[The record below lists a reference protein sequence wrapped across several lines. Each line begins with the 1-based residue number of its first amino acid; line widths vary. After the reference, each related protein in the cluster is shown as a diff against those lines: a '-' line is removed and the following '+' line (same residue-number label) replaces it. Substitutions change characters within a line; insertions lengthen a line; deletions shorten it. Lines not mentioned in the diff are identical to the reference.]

1 MKVFIDRMFK
11 IMVAA
16 GQIPAGSL
24 AAEIPPEPVNIPP
37 YHLGPFIEPA
47 SQVPPYSCSR
57 LSPPG
62 SQTPPMTIARKM
74 GVMPSWAAVGPTIA
88 EPREVGLFRFLFEVI
103 SYILHAPA
111 RVPLSAVKGITYIAE
126 TVRDMAEE
134 EGDYSAAAKAKMV
147 DLAMKHE
154 LGEITDGEYEKEVKR
169 TEHDL
174 REMEES

>member
-1 MKVFIDRMFK
+1 MKVFIDRMFE

-24 AAEIPPEPVNIPP
+24 ATEIPLEPVNTPP

-47 SQVPPYSCSR
+47 SQVPPYFCSQ
-57 LSPPG
+57 LSPPA
-62 SQTPPMTIARKM
+62 SQVPSMTIARKM
-74 GVMPSWAAVGPTIA
+74 GIMPRWTAVGPTRA
-88 EPREVGLFRFLFEVI
+88 VPREVGLFGFLFEVI
-103 SYILHAPA
+103 SYILHAPT

-134 EGDYSAAAKAKMV
+134 EGDYKAAAKARMV

-154 LGEITDGEYEKEVKR
+154 LGEITHEKYEKEVER
-169 TEHDL
+169 IEREL

>member
-1 MKVFIDRMFK
+1 
-11 IMVAA
+11 
-16 GQIPAGSL
+16 
-24 AAEIPPEPVNIPP
+24 
-37 YHLGPFIEPA
+37 
-47 SQVPPYSCSR
+47 
-57 LSPPG
+57 
-62 SQTPPMTIARKM
+62 MTIAREM
-74 GVMPSWAAVGPTIA
+74 GAMPAWTGVGPTMA

-134 EGDYSAAAKAKMV
+134 EGDYTAAAKARIV

-169 TEHDL
+169 TEREL
-174 REMEES
+174 RDMEES